1 MIREAIILAGGFG
14 KRLKAVV
21 NDVPKPMAIINKR
34 PFLEYLLSYLD
45 FWGVNHLVLS
55 VGYQKQMI
63 MNHFGKSF
71 KGIDIDYA
79 VEDEPLGTGGAV
91 KNAMTFI
98 KGNHTFVLNGDTFF
112 EVNLNRLSDFRRI
125 KRMRCL
131 YDTEILLIILRVMVQ
146 LNMMK
151 KTAL

>member
-112 EVNLNRLSDFRRI
+112 
-125 KRMRCL
+125 
-131 YDTEILLIILRVMVQ
+131 
-146 LNMMK
+146 
-151 KTAL
+151 